1 MIVLRLG
8 WVCVQHFFDLDKYL
22 YIYMCVWHRFNT
34 CVCKQ
39 HVLLVM
45 FSYNQVY

>member
-22 YIYMCVWHRFNT
+22 YIYV
-34 CVCKQ
+34 CVCGIASI
-39 HVLLVM
+39 HVCASNM
-45 FSYNQVY
+45 FFS